1 MQKIVDWAVLIAII
15 ICVLL
20 FIYAYNTVRI
30 NKSMASS
37 PIEPVHGEIQ
47 KEVVL

>member
-20 FIYAYNTVRI
+20 FIYAYTNGKI
-30 NKSMASS
+30 NKSMMLKSME
-37 PIEPVHGEIQ
+37 PIHGVVQ
-47 KEVVL
+47 KEVIL